1 MLLKNYYAKFREMI
15 LYIFFGVWT
24 VVISIITFYFFDIYM
39 GIDVLVANV
48 LSWLIAVLFAF
59 ITNKR
64 WVFCSNVDTLS
75 GLSREMLKFF
85 LSRFSTL
92 VLEEAIIWLFV
103 VYLCQNSLAV
113 KFSAQVMVIIS
124 NYVLSK
130 KIVFK

>member
-15 LYIFFGVWT
+15 LYIFFGILT

-75 GLSREMLKFF
+75 SLSREMLKFF
-85 LSRFSTL
+85 FSRFSTL
-92 VLEEAIIWLFV
+92 VLEEAIIWFFV
-103 VYLCQNSLAV
+103 VYLCQNSLVV